1 MNLVVM
7 PTYNECDNIEP
18 MVKAVLAYPWLH
30 MLVVDDSSPDGTAER
45 VRTLMAGAFSGR
57 LFLLERSGKLGLGTA
72 YLAGFRWALERNYEA
87 IFEMDADFSH
97 NTADLPRLN
106 EALATADL
114 VIGSRYVKGGGVE
127 NWGVV
132 RRILS
137 MGGSLYARIILNLP
151 VRDVTGG
158 FKAFRRTALESLA
171 LERVRSNGY
180 SFQVEMNYRAYQKGL
195 RIQEIPII
203 FADRRVGASKMNRR
217 IILEAVQM
225 VWQLRWSALR
235 GRL

>member
-7 PTYNECDNIEP
+7 PTYNECDNIAP

-30 MLVVDDSSPDGTAER
+30 MMVVDDSSPDGTAER
-45 VRTLMAGAFSGR
+45 VRALMNGDFSGR

-87 IFEMDADFSH
+87 VFEMDADFSH
-97 NTADLPRLN
+97 NPADLPRLK
-106 EALATADL
+106 ETLATADL
-114 VIGSRYVKGGGVE
+114 AIGSRYVKDGGVE
-127 NWGVV
+127 NWGAV
-132 RRILS
+132 RRFLS

-171 LERVRSNGY
+171 LERVCSNGY

-195 RIQEIPII
+195 RIQEVPIT
-203 FADRRVGASKMNRR
+203 FADRQVGASKMNHR
-217 IILEAVQM
+217 IVLEAVRM
-225 VWQLRWSALR
+225 VWQLRWLALR